1 MKIFEKLRNK
11 FVDIAHAI
19 NVMRHPDYEF
29 GAVLGNRLR
38 GWDNRH
44 QLDSIVKNGEYG
56 NYQVVLKNGKKHT
69 FRTKSSTLNRTVEML
84 LIYKGVAYIW
94 LNKQAQHENAL
105 EILEDTVEFIK
116 YITSELDCVGKP
128 AANCAEILDDVAS
141 SWKALS
147 AEAAALGCPPAL
159 RSCRLKA

>member
-1 MKIFEKLRNK
+1 MKIFEKVRDK

-19 NVMRHPDYEF
+19 NVMRYPDYEF
-29 GAVLGNRLR
+29 GAVLSNRLN
-38 GWDNRH
+38 GWDDRH
-44 QLDSIVKNGEYG
+44 ELDSIVKNGDYG

-69 FRTKSSTLNRTVEML
+69 FQTRSSTLSRTVEML
-84 LIYKGVAYIW
+84 LIYKGVVYIW
-94 LNKQAQHENAL
+94 LNRQAQHENAL

-116 YITSELDCVGKP
+116 YITSELDCAGKP
-128 AANCAEILDDVAS
+128 AACAERMDDVAS